1 MTEIKEERATRFE
14 HDPRRIPDELKVD
27 DQWVCCDEHKVPLI
41 ATTSGACYAAS
52 STDPSTWRSYETAF
66 EAWRANEWSFCGIGR
81 VITLAETYVGVDLDD
96 CIDPETGEISEWGVR
111 LVERLKSYAEI
122 SPSGTGVKIWVRAP
136 TITRAH
142 VKPGLE
148 IYPRGRYF
156 TVTGKTLG
164 RKRKISDRDDE
175 LSRII
180 SEEFPRVDR
189 DRRPYD
195 GPQKVLDLENYLERA
210 GIEIFTELSDGAAE
224 RKYAVR
230 CPWVDEHTDH
240 DESGTYAGQYANG
253 ATFYYCYHSHCA
265 GRLWQEFK
273 AYADAVAYGT
283 RPRRL
288 SGRLR

>member
-1 MTEIKEERATRFE
+1 MNETTEAIRFE
-14 HDPRRIPDELKVD
+14 HHEENVPDELKMGER
-27 DQWVCCDEHKVPLI
+27 WVCCDEGKVPLV
-41 ATTSGACYAAS
+41 ATASGAVYAAS
-52 STDPSTWRSYETAF
+52 STDPATWRAYDNTL
-66 EAWRANEWSFCGIGR
+66 EAWRENEWSFAGVGR
-81 VITLAETYVGVDLDD
+81 VIKADEEYVGVDLDHCLD
-96 CIDPETGEISEWGVR
+96 VDSGEIYAWAARV
-111 LVERLKSYAEI
+111 LDRLKSYSEI
-122 SPSGTGVKIWVRAP
+122 SPSGDGVKIWVKAP
-136 TITRAH
+136 SITRAH
-142 VKPGLE
+142 VKPGFE

-156 TVTGKTLG
+156 TVTGKVLG
-164 RKRKISDRDDE
+164 RKKEIAERDDE

-195 GPQKVLDLENYLERA
+195 GPQKVLDLLNYLERA
-210 GIEIFTELSDGAAE
+210 NIEIFAELSDGAAE